1 MNCLTIN
8 DSSEDEKVK
17 KVKKNKGK
25 SSFINDTS
33 SDEEWKDNDF
43 EYIPKIK
50 QSCKKKSVKID
61 KITPS
66 KKIVYIQDNK
76 NTKKKLSK

>member
-1 MNCLTIN
+1 MNCLTLN

-50 QSCKKKSVKID
+50 
-61 KITPS
+61 
-66 KKIVYIQDNK
+66 
-76 NTKKKLSK
+76 